1 MAPASTASPRI
12 ILTVVALILIGA
24 GALPFRDFLAA
35 STACRDLCADSR
47 VTTCRTDCDLGT
59 PPLAAL
65 PLVVGA
71 FCLVVAT
78 AGRRKPMDNRVVA
91 VGAALIVGLPLLIQ
105 LSYVT
110 AVRPWFGELDELTQ
124 HDPVAAGRKMLTVIA
139 VFASLNACVFV
150 VSGAHLSYAG
160 WKTVRAGRWPYPGMW
175 TWLWMSRTVLDGQAA
190 MRRGYFLIAGG
201 VFAGVVGPVLSWK
214 LYSAIRTLIAGIAS

>member
-150 VSGAHLSYAG
+150 VSGGIHINIKSEATP
-160 WKTVRAGRWPYPGMW
+160 TVNVVFLFFGALARLRAGR
-175 TWLWMSRTVLDGQAA
+175 AA
-190 MRRGYFLIAGG
+190 ALRRGYFLIAGG